1 MFQENAA
8 LLQPFLQSIQKND
21 VEYTSFYVLNTEPSR
36 LHKKI
41 EAEKAGVL

>member
-8 LLQPFLQSIQKND
+8 RLKPFLQSIQKND
-21 VEYTSFYVLNTEPSR
+21 VECFYVLNTEPSR

-41 EAEKAGVL
+41 EAEKAGML